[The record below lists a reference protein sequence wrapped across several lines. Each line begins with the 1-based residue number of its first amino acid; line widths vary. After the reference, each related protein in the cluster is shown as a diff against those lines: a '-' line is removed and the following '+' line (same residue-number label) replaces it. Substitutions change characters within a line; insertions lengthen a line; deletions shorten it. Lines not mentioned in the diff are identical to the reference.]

1 MPDRV
6 ATRPAGIVL
15 VVVTLAGTAVAG
27 LFSLPVRILGIA
39 LGGPLIICGMY
50 LYYGIPLRELVRRYR
65 GFLIVWAVVFVA
77 AFTYAATQGR

>member
-15 VVVTLAGTAVAG
+15 VVVTLAGSAVAG

-39 LGGPLIICGMY
+39 LGGPLVICGMY
-50 LYYGIPLRELVRRYR
+50 LFFGIPLRELVRRYK

-77 AFTYAATQGR
+77 VLAYACGLGD